1 MQKKLRGLLCRN
13 RRRRRADCQSVKA
26 AEPVAYEDLGAEAIV
41 KLTVENLSATVVIDC
56 VGNNAYEAGRA
67 AYREAYNGKSV
78 SFGGGSMSKQSY
90 LRQRLSELPDFVF
103 TYIQSYYDGES
114 VNTQIAYSIDIKV
127 FLTFLQLYRFPKVER
142 LGGLYGHSPR
152 AGHSGRPA
160 GLQGIPARV

>member
-1 MQKKLRGLLCRN
+1 
-13 RRRRRADCQSVKA
+13 
-26 AEPVAYEDLGAEAIV
+26 
-41 KLTVENLSATVVIDC
+41 
-56 VGNNAYEAGRA
+56 
-67 AYREAYNGKSV
+67 
-78 SFGGGSMSKQSY
+78 MSKQSY

-142 LGGLYGHSPR
+142 LEDFTATHL
-152 AGHSGRPA
+152 ALVTADDPA